1 LAGGERGLKGERGT
15 NSNKK
20 VEREIVTK
28 APKQKE
34 TDTKLCVLVLEL

>member
-1 LAGGERGLKGERGT
+1 LAGGERAERKEGT

-20 VEREIVTK
+20 VEREVVTK

-34 TDTKLCVLVLEL
+34 TDTKLCVLVLEV